1 MLPLSKQISSS
12 VFNFKIVNAISLAN
26 INHNSHVFTR
36 FSLDKLDIV
45 PLTLLSLYF
54 PSTFFVLSSRCQVKN
69 ASETAEIK

>member
-26 INHNSHVFTR
+26 TYHNLHGFTR
-36 FSLDKLDIV
+36 FSLDKLDVV
-45 PLTLLSLYF
+45 PLPLLSLYF
-54 PSTFFVLSSRCQVKN
+54 HSTFFVLSSRCQVKN